1 MSGTV
6 RLHLSALAVI
16 LGLLLTSTAVAAAAT
31 PEYFNLPSGIGAEV
45 GIAVQPNGTVW
56 FPANHGETHTP
67 GIGRLEPGE
76 ASPGTSNGISVF
88 PTPTPA
94 AEPYPCCANA
104 VRSVAVDAAHNRVW
118 YVQNEGVVGYAETEE
133 VVPGT
138 STGMSA
144 TRVEDN
150 EIWDVAFS
158 PSTNLAWFT
167 EHGASNRPPYPGER
181 IASIDEN
188 LNLHELPNLAI
199 QHGGEPV
206 EPEFSFRYDPEPSGI
221 TTEPDGKPWFA
232 EESGDSGWRLGTA
245 PAGGET
251 GPYTEYELESCPGLD
266 GCIAPTDV
274 AIAPDGSVWYTTTHN
289 EVGRLNATH
298 TEFENF
304 SMSSID
310 PGFADGKA
318 ARITAAP
325 DGTIWV
331 SESGFY
337 GHSAANA
344 LVRIVPSAVPTT
356 TVYQLGANAPYA
368 LAADTKGDIWF
379 AATSEAGDTGEIGR
393 LAGVV
398 GDSPIIEE
406 TTTTGTSTTT
416 TTGTTTTTTSTTTTT
431 PATSPTEKPLVPV
444 SRGAAKISP
453 PIPKGSSVTAEQI
466 CIGPPSQ
473 PCAVVYLLSAG
484 EYVTGFP
491 GTKASIAKKRRGV
504 VLGRTA
510 VTLHGGQ
517 RKKITVK
524 LDAAGMR
531 LLKQKHTLVVYFTAT
546 QAGLGNSPPQLLKRV
561 KIVLH
566 YHH

>member
-1 MSGTV
+1 MLRAT
-6 RLHLSALAVI
+6 RLHFAALAVI
-16 LGLLLTSTAVAAAAT
+16 AGLLLGSSAGAAAAT
-31 PEYFNLPSGIGAEV
+31 PEYFSLPSGITTEV

-56 FPANHGETHTP
+56 FPANFGASHTP

-76 ASPGTSNGISVF
+76 ASPGTSDGVSVF
-88 PTPTPA
+88 PTPTPT

-118 YVQNEGVVGYAETEE
+118 FVQNEGVVGYAETEK

-138 STGMSA
+138 SDGMNA
-144 TRVEDN
+144 TRIEDD
-150 EIWDVAFS
+150 ELWDVAFS
-158 PSTNLAWFT
+158 PATDLAWFT
-167 EHGASNRPPYPGER
+167 ERGYSNRPPYPGER
-181 IASIDEN
+181 IASIGES
-188 LNLHELPNLAI
+188 LTVHELANLAI
-199 QHGGEPV
+199 QNGGAPV
-206 EPEFSFRYDPEPSGI
+206 EPEFTLRYDPKPSGI
-221 TTEPDGKPWFA
+221 TVDPNGEPWFA

-251 GPYTEYELESCPGLD
+251 DPYTEYELESCPSLD

-274 AIAPDGSVWYTTTHN
+274 AIAPDGSVWYTTTNN

-298 TEFENF
+298 TEFQSF
-304 SMSSID
+304 SMTSID
-310 PGFADGKA
+310 PGFAEGSA
-318 ARITAAP
+318 QRITAAP

-337 GHSAANA
+337 GHSSANA

-356 TVYQLGANAPYA
+356 TVYQLGLAAPYA

-379 AATSEAGDTGEIGR
+379 AATSEVGDFGEIGR
-393 LAGVV
+393 LTGVIAN
-398 GDSPIIEE
+398 SSENE
-406 TTTTGTSTTT
+406 TTSTGTSTTT
-416 TTGTTTTTTSTTTTT
+416 GTTTATS
-431 PATSPTEKPLVPV
+431 ATSPTEKALTPV
-444 SRGAAKISP
+444 SRGTAKISP
-453 PIPKGSSVTAEQI
+453 PIPKGSLVTAEQI
-466 CIGPPSQ
+466 CVGPPSQ

-517 RKKITVK
+517 RQKITVK
-524 LDAAGMR
+524 LSAAGMR
-531 LLKQKHTLVVYFTAT
+531 LLRKKRSLTVYFTAT
-546 QAGLGNSPPQLLKRV
+546 QAGLGSAPPQLLKRV
-561 KIVLH
+561 KLVLH
-566 YHH
+566 YPR

>member
-1 MSGTV
+1 MPRTT
-6 RLHLSALAVI
+6 RLYLSALAVVAGLV
-16 LGLLLTSTAVAAAAT
+16 LGSPAGAAAAT
-31 PEYFNLPSGIGAEV
+31 PEFFNLPSGIGTEV
-45 GIAVQPNGTVW
+45 GIAVQPDGTVW
-56 FPANHGETHTP
+56 FPANRGASHTP

-76 ASPGTSNGISVF
+76 ASPGTSNGISLF

-104 VRSVAVDAAHNRVW
+104 VRSVAVDAAHNKVW
-118 YVQNEGVVGYAETEE
+118 YVQNEGVVGYAETEK

-138 STGMSA
+138 DTGMNA

-158 PSTNLAWFT
+158 PSTDLGWFT
-167 EHGASNRPPYPGER
+167 EHGFSNVKPYPGER
-181 IASIDEN
+181 IASIDES
-188 LNLHELPNLAI
+188 LNVHELPNLAI
-199 QHGGEPV
+199 QNGGEPV
-206 EPEFSFRYDPEPSGI
+206 EPEFSFRYDPEPAGI
-221 TTEPDGKPWFA
+221 TIDPSGKPWFA
-232 EESGDSGWRLGTA
+232 EASTVSGWRLGTA
-245 PAGGET
+245 PAGGLT
-251 GPYTEYELESCPGLD
+251 GPYTEYELESCPALD
-266 GCIAPTDV
+266 GCDAPTDT
-274 AIAPDGSVWYTTTHN
+274 AIAPDGSVWFTTTNN
-289 EVGRLNATH
+289 EVGRLNAAH
-298 TEFENF
+298 TTLEKF
-304 SMSSID
+304 SMTSID
-310 PGFADGKA
+310 PAFAERTA

-344 LVRIVPSAVPTT
+344 LVRVVPSAVPTT
-356 TVYQLGANAPYA
+356 TVYPLGSFAPYA
-368 LAADTKGDIWF
+368 LAADTKGNIWF
-379 AATSEAGDTGEIGR
+379 TATAEVGDTGTIGR

-398 GDSPIIEE
+398 GDSPVTE
-406 TTTTGTSTTT
+406 TTPTGTSTPIP
-416 TTGTTTTTTSTTTTT
+416 T
-431 PATSPTEKPLVPV
+431 PMTPTTSPTEKVLTPV
-444 SRGAAKISP
+444 SRGTAKISP

-491 GTKASIAKKRRGV
+491 GTKASVAKKRRGV

-517 RKKITVK
+517 RRKITVK

-531 LLKQKHTLVVYFTAT
+531 LLKRKHRLVVYFTAT

>member
-1 MSGTV
+1 MRRTLS
-6 RLHLSALAVI
+6 LHLSALAVL
-16 LGLLLTSTAVAAAAT
+16 LGLLLASPAAAT
-31 PEYFNLPSGIGAEV
+31 AAAPEYFNLPSGITTEV
-45 GIAVQPNGTVW
+45 GIAVQPDGTVW

-76 ASPGTSNGISVF
+76 ASPGTSDGVSVF
-88 PTPTPA
+88 PTPTPT

-104 VRSVAVDAAHNRVW
+104 VRSVAVDALHKRLW
-118 YVQNEGVVGYAETEE
+118 FVQNEGVVGFAETEK
-133 VVPGT
+133 VVSGT

-158 PSTNLAWFT
+158 PSTELAWFT

-188 LNLHELPNLAI
+188 LNVRELHNLAI
-199 QHGGEPV
+199 QKGGEPV
-206 EPEFSFRYDPEPSGI
+206 EPEFELRYDPEPSGI

-245 PAGGET
+245 PADSEET
-251 GPYTEYELESCPGLD
+251 SPYTEYELESCPSLD

-274 AIAPDGSVWYTTTHN
+274 AIAPDGSVWYTTTNN
-289 EVGRLNATH
+289 EIGRLNATH

-304 SMSSID
+304 SMTSID
-310 PGFADGKA
+310 SGFAEGKA
-318 ARITAAP
+318 ERITAAS

-337 GHSAANA
+337 GHSLANA

-356 TVYQLGANAPYA
+356 TVYPLASNAPYA
-368 LAADTKGDIWF
+368 LAADTKGNIWF
-379 AATSEAGDTGEIGR
+379 TATAEVGDSDEIGR
-393 LAGVV
+393 LAEVV
-398 GDSPIIEE
+398 GSSPVVTEE
-406 TTTTGTSTTT
+406 TTPTGTSTTT
-416 TTGTTTTTTSTTTTT
+416 TTTSATITTTAPS
-431 PATSPTEKPLVPV
+431 TSPTEKPLTPV
-444 SRGAAKISP
+444 RRGTAKISP
-453 PIPKGSSVTAEQI
+453 PIPKGNSVTAEQI

-484 EYVTGFP
+484 EYTTGFP
-491 GTKASIAKKRRGV
+491 GTKASVAKKRRGV

-531 LLKQKHTLVVYFTAT
+531 LLKRKHTLVLYFTAT
-546 QAGLGNSPPQLLKRV
+546 QAGLGSSPPQLLKRA

-566 YHH
+566 YHR

>member
-1 MSGTV
+1 MPDTTRSY
-6 RLHLSALAVI
+6 LSAFAVVAY
-16 LGLLLTSTAVAAAAT
+16 LLLGIPAGAAAAT
-31 PEYFNLPSGIGAEV
+31 PEYFNMPSGIGTEV
-45 GIAVQPNGTVW
+45 GIAVQPDGTVW
-56 FPANHGETHTP
+56 FPANRGASHTP

-76 ASPGTSNGISVF
+76 ASAGTSNGISVF

-104 VRSVAVDAAHNRVW
+104 VRSVTADAAHNRVW
-118 YVQNEGVVGYAETEE
+118 YVQNEGIVGYAEADK
-133 VVPGT
+133 VVSGT
-138 STGMSA
+138 SDGMSA
-144 TRVEDN
+144 TRVGDE

-167 EHGASNRPPYPGER
+167 EHGFSNRPPYPGER
-181 IASIDEN
+181 IASIDEG
-188 LNLHELPNLAI
+188 LHVHELPNLAI
-199 QHGGEPV
+199 QNGGEPV
-206 EPEFSFRYDPEPSGI
+206 EPEFTFRYDPEPSGI
-221 TTEPDGKPWFA
+221 TIDPDGKPWFA

-251 GPYTEYELESCPGLD
+251 GPYTEYELESCPSLD
-266 GCIAPTDV
+266 GCIAPTDT
-274 AIAPDGSVWYTTTHN
+274 AIAPDGSVWYTTTNN
-289 EVGRLNATH
+289 EIGRLNATH
-298 TEFENF
+298 TEFQNF
-304 SMSSID
+304 SMASID
-310 PGFADGKA
+310 PAFAERKA

-337 GHSAANA
+337 GHSLANA
-344 LVRIVPSAVPTT
+344 LVRIVPSAIPTT

-368 LAADTKGDIWF
+368 LAADTKGNLWF
-379 AATSEAGDTGEIGR
+379 TATAEVGDSGEIGR

-398 GDSPIIEE
+398 GASLVTE
-406 TTTTGTSTTT
+406 GTPG
-416 TTGTTTTTTSTTTTT
+416 TGTTTATTTSGTTSTT
-431 PATSPTEKPLVPV
+431 PATSPSEKPLTPV

-484 EYVTGFP
+484 EYTTGFP
-491 GTKASIAKKRRGV
+491 GTKASVAKKRRGV

-517 RKKITVK
+517 RRKITVK

-531 LLKQKHTLVVYFTAT
+531 MLKQKHKLVVYFTAT
-546 QAGLGNSPPQLLKRV
+546 QAGLGSSPPQLLKRA

-566 YHH
+566 YHR

>member
-1 MSGTV
+1 MSRTV
-6 RLHLSALAVI
+6 RLHLAILAVVA
-16 LGLLLTSTAVAAAAT
+16 GLLLGSPAGAVAAA
-31 PEYFNLPSGIGAEV
+31 PEYFDLPSGIGTEV
-45 GIAVQPNGTVW
+45 GIAVQPDGDVW
-56 FPANHGETHTP
+56 FPANVVFHAP
-67 GIGRLEPGE
+67 GVGRLVPGE
-76 ASPGTSNGISVF
+76 ATPGTANGVSVF
-88 PTPTPA
+88 PTPRPF

-118 YVQNEGVVGYAETEE
+118 FVQNEGVVGYAETEK

-138 STGMSA
+138 SDGMNA
-144 TRVEDN
+144 TRVEDD

-158 PSTNLAWFT
+158 PSTDLAWFT
-167 EHGASNRPPYPGER
+167 ERGYSNTPPYPGER
-181 IASIDEN
+181 IASIDES
-188 LNLHELPNLAI
+188 LNVHELPNLAI
-199 QHGGEPV
+199 QNGGAPV
-206 EPEFSFRYDPEPSGI
+206 EPEFELRYDPEPSGI
-221 TTEPDGKPWFA
+221 TIDSNANPWFA

-245 PAGGET
+245 PASGET
-251 GPYTEYELESCPGLD
+251 GPYTEYELESCPSLD

-274 AIAPDGSVWYTTTHN
+274 AIAPDGSVWYTTTNN

-304 SMSSID
+304 SMTSIAS
-310 PGFADGKA
+310 GFAEGKA
-318 ARITAAP
+318 ERITAAP

-337 GHSAANA
+337 GHSNANA

-368 LAADTKGDIWF
+368 LAADTKGNVWF
-379 AATSEAGDTGEIGR
+379 TATSEAGDSGEIGR

-398 GDSPIIEE
+398 GASSVTEPTPTGTE
-406 TTTTGTSTTT
+406 TTPTGTSTTKPTGTSTTT
-416 TTGTTTTTTSTTTTT
+416 T
-431 PATSPTEKPLVPV
+431 PITSPTEKPLAPV
-444 SRGAAKISP
+444 SRGTAKISP
-453 PIPKGSSVTAEQI
+453 PIPKGNSVTAEQI

-484 EYVTGFP
+484 EYTTGFP
-491 GTKASIAKKRRGV
+491 GTKASVAKKHAGV

-510 VTLHGGQ
+510 VTLYGGQ

-524 LDAAGMR
+524 LNAAGMR
-531 LLKQKHTLVVYFTAT
+531 LLKRNHTLVVYFTAT
-546 QAGLGNSPPQLLKRV
+546 QAGLGNSPPKLLKRM

>member
-1 MSGTV
+1 MPSTT
-6 RLHLSALAVI
+6 RFYLSAFTAVAC
-16 LGLLLTSTAVAAAAT
+16 LLLGIPAGAAAAT
-31 PEYFNLPSGIGAEV
+31 PEFFSMPSGIATEV
-45 GIAVQPNGTVW
+45 GIAVQPDGTVW
-56 FPANHGETHTP
+56 FPANHGASHTP
-67 GIGRLEPGE
+67 GIGRLVPAE
-76 ASPGTSNGISVF
+76 ASAGTPSGISVF

-104 VRSVAVDAAHNRVW
+104 VRSVAADAAHDRVW
-118 YVQNEGVVGYAETEE
+118 FVQNEGVVGYAEADK
-133 VVPGT
+133 VVSGT
-138 STGMSA
+138 SDGMSA
-144 TRVEDN
+144 TRVGDE
-150 EIWDVAFS
+150 ELWDVAFS

-167 EHGASNRPPYPGER
+167 EHGFSNRPPYPGER

-188 LNLHELPNLAI
+188 LNVHELPNLAI
-199 QHGGEPV
+199 QNGGEPV

-221 TTEPDGKPWFA
+221 TTDLSGKPWFA

-245 PAGGET
+245 PAGGAT
-251 GPYTEYELESCPGLD
+251 GPYTEYELESCPTLD
-266 GCIAPTDV
+266 GCIAPTDT
-274 AIAPDGSVWYTTTHN
+274 AIAPDGSVWYTTTNN

-298 TEFENF
+298 TEFQNF
-304 SMSSID
+304 SMASID
-310 PGFADGKA
+310 PAFAERKA

-337 GHSAANA
+337 GHSLANA

-368 LAADTKGDIWF
+368 LAADAKGNLWF
-379 AATSEAGDTGEIGR
+379 TATAEAGDSGEIGR

-398 GDSPIIEE
+398 GGSLVTEVP
-406 TTTTGTSTTT
+406 TG
-416 TTGTTTTTTSTTTTT
+416 TGTTTTTTGTSSTTSTT
-431 PATSPTEKPLVPV
+431 PATSPSEKPLTPV

-484 EYVTGFP
+484 EYTTGFP
-491 GTKASIAKKRRGV
+491 GTKASVAKKRRGV
-504 VLGRTA
+504 VLGRTS

-517 RKKITVK
+517 RRKITVK
-524 LDAAGMR
+524 LGAAGMR
-531 LLKQKHTLVVYFTAT
+531 MLKQKHKLVIYFTAT
-546 QAGLGNSPPQLLKRV
+546 QAGLGSAPPQLLKRA
-561 KIVLH
+561 KIVLR
-566 YHH
+566 YHR

>member
-1 MSGTV
+1 M
-6 RLHLSALAVI
+6 LAVVA
-16 LGLLLTSTAVAAAAT
+16 GLLLGSPTGAAAAT
-31 PEYFNLPSGIGAEV
+31 PEYFTLPSGIGTEV
-45 GIAVQPNGTVW
+45 GIAVQPDGTVW
-56 FPANHGETHTP
+56 FPANRGASHTP

-88 PTPTPA
+88 PTPTPF

-104 VRSVAVDAAHNRVW
+104 VRSVTVDAAHNRVW
-118 YVQNEGVVGYAETEE
+118 FVQNEGVVGYAETEK
-133 VVPGT
+133 VASGT
-138 STGMSA
+138 STGMNA
-144 TRVEDN
+144 VRVEGG
-150 EIWDVAFS
+150 ELWDVAFS
-158 PSTNLAWFT
+158 PLTNLAWFT

-181 IASIDEN
+181 IASIDES
-188 LNLHELPNLAI
+188 LTVHELPNLAI
-199 QHGGEPV
+199 QNGGEPV
-206 EPEFSFRYDPEPSGI
+206 EPEFTLRYDPEPSGI
-221 TTEPDGKPWFA
+221 TTDLTGKPWFA
-232 EESGDSGWRLGTA
+232 EESGVSGWRLGTA

-251 GPYTEYELESCPGLD
+251 GPYTEYELESCPSLD

-289 EVGRLNATH
+289 EVGRLNAEH
-298 TEFENF
+298 TEFQNF
-304 SMSSID
+304 SMTSID
-310 PGFADGKA
+310 PGFAEGKA

-356 TVYQLGANAPYA
+356 TVYPLGANAPYA
-368 LAADTKGDIWF
+368 LAADTKGSIWF
-379 AATSEAGDTGEIGR
+379 AGTSESGDSGEIGR

-398 GDSPIIEE
+398 GASPVTE
-406 TTTTGTSTTT
+406 TTSTGTSKTTS
-416 TTGTTTTTTSTTTTT
+416 TTTTSTTSTTTT
-431 PATSPTEKPLVPV
+431 PTTSPTEKSLTPV
-444 SRGAAKISP
+444 SRGTAKISP
-453 PIPKGSSVTAEQI
+453 PIPKGNSVTAEQI

-524 LDAAGMR
+524 LNAAGMR
-531 LLKQKHTLVVYFTAT
+531 QLKQKHKLVVYFTAT
-546 QAGLGNSPPQLLKRV
+546 QAGLGSAPPKLLKRM

-566 YHH
+566 YHR

>member
-1 MSGTV
+1 MRRTPC
-6 RLHLSALAVI
+6 LPLSALAV
-16 LGLLLTSTAVAAAAT
+16 LAGLLLISPAWAAAAT

-45 GIAVQPNGTVW
+45 GIAVQPDGTVW
-56 FPANHGETHTP
+56 FPANHGATHTP
-67 GIGRLEPGE
+67 GIGRLLPGE
-76 ASPGTSNGISVF
+76 ATPGTSNGISVF
-88 PTPTPA
+88 PTPEPA

-104 VRSVAVDAAHNRVW
+104 VRSVAVDATHNRVW
-118 YVQNEGVVGYAETEE
+118 YVQNEGVVGYAETEK
-133 VVPGT
+133 VVSGT

-144 TRVEDN
+144 KRVEDN

-167 EHGASNRPPYPGER
+167 EHGAGNRPPYPGER

-188 LNLHELPNLAI
+188 LNIHELPNLAI
-199 QHGGEPV
+199 QNGGEPV
-206 EPEFSFRYDPEPSGI
+206 EPEFTLRYDPEPSGI
-221 TTEPDGKPWFA
+221 TVDPNGKPWFA

-245 PAGGET
+245 PAT
-251 GPYTEYELESCPGLD
+251 GQTGSYTEYELESCPSLD
-266 GCIAPTDV
+266 GCIAPTDTAV
-274 AIAPDGSVWYTTTHN
+274 APDGSVWYTTTHN

-298 TEFENF
+298 TEFQNF
-304 SMSSID
+304 SMTSIA
-310 PGFADGKA
+310 PGFSEGKA

-331 SESGFY
+331 SESGYY

-344 LVRIVPSAVPTT
+344 LVRIVPSAVPTS

-368 LAADTKGDIWF
+368 LAADTRGDIWF
-379 AATSEAGDTGEIGR
+379 AAISEAGLTGEIGR
-393 LAGVV
+393 LPGVV
-398 GDSPIIEE
+398 GASLVTE
-406 TTTTGTSTTT
+406 TTPLGTITTT
-416 TTGTTTTTTSTTTTT
+416 TT
-431 PATSPTEKPLVPV
+431 ATSPTEKPLTAV
-444 SRGAAKISP
+444 SRGTAKISP

-484 EYVTGFP
+484 EYTTGFP
-491 GTKASIAKKRRGV
+491 GTKASVAKKRRGV
-504 VLGRTA
+504 VIGRTA

-517 RKKITVK
+517 RRKITVK

-531 LLKQKHTLVVYFTAT
+531 LLKRKHHMVVYFTAT
-546 QAGLGNSPPQLLKRV
+546 QAGLGSSPPKLLKRA
-561 KIVLH
+561 KIVLR